1 MRRDLDR
8 PPELS
13 VVIPVHN
20 DERALMRIL
29 EQLDGREFEIIVVDG
44 QSTDASLAVARQYG
58 AITLRCAPGRG
69 RQLNLGFAQ
78 ATGAWIWLLH
88 ADSEVCDA
96 MLDFLET
103 LPCQPGWGRFD
114 VRLEGSSPLLRA
126 VGFLMNLRSR
136 VTGICTG
143 DQGIYVHRELIDE
156 IGGIPQQPLMED
168 IELSKRLKRH
178 SPPDCPRLKLITSAR
193 RWESRGVLPTVLTMW
208 GYRLA
213 YWFGADPERLARRY
227 YS

>member
-1 MRRDLDR
+1 MT
-8 PPELS
+8 PGLS

-20 DERALMRIL
+20 DERALVRIL
-29 EQLDGREFEIIVVDG
+29 DRLDGRGFELIVVDG

-58 AITLRCAPGRG
+58 TITLRCPAGRG
-69 RQLNLGFAQ
+69 QQLNLGFAH

-88 ADSEVCDA
+88 ADSEVSDA
-96 MLDFLET
+96 MFDFLET
-103 LPCQPGWGRFD
+103 LPRRPGWGRFD
-114 VRLEGSSPLLRA
+114 VRLQGSSPLLRA
-126 VGFLMNLRSR
+126 IGFLMNLRSR

-143 DQGIYVHRELIDE
+143 DQGIYVHRELIE
-156 IGGIPQQPLMED
+156 GIGGIPQQPLMED

-178 SPPDCPRLKLITSAR
+178 SPPNCPRLKLLTSAR
-193 RWESRGVLPTVLTMW
+193 RWENRGVLPTMLSMW

-213 YWFGADPERLARRY
+213 YWFGADPERLAKRY

>member
-1 MRRDLDR
+1 MRRDLDI

-29 EQLDGREFEIIVVDG
+29 EQLDGRGFEIIVVDG

-58 AITLRCAPGRG
+58 VTTLRCAPGRG
-69 RQLNLGFAQ
+69 HQLNLGVSQ

-103 LPCQPGWGRFD
+103 LPCRRPGWGRFD
-114 VRLEGSSPLLRA
+114 VRLVGSSPLLRA

-143 DQGIYVHRELIDE
+143 DQGVYVHRELME
-156 IGGIPQQPLMED
+156 GIGGVPQQPLMEGHRTFQ
-168 IELSKRLKRH
+168 EAQATFATGLSAAQVNHVRKALGE
-178 SPPDCPRLKLITSAR
+178 SWCSAD
-193 RWESRGVLPTVLTMW
+193 GV
-208 GYRLA
+208 
-213 YWFGADPERLARRY
+213 
-227 YS
+227 